1 MYKLLI
7 VDDEY
12 YIREG
17 MKSKI
22 EWQSYNVE
30 VIGTAKNGVEAIQFV
45 NEKNPDIILTDIRM
59 KGIDGLSMIEQLN
72 KQNFKGK
79 FIIMSG
85 FTLFE
90 YAHKALEEG
99 VCHYLVKPVQKE
111 KLIEIVKKITSM
123 MDESRTQTIDKKI
136 HKNNILLKGILN
148 GNYID
153 TEKQYFKDSYI
164 YSICF
169 EKPILYDI
177 DVEKRITT
185 AISAIDNRILVFFEN
200 SNEML
205 LLVQDNISINL
216 IRMKILQITGEKM
229 WIGKSDIFSVKE
241 KFVLARKQAKQAV
254 SYRIYSKGS
263 DVFDYNEIIQKKIDR
278 SEFLKEIDLI
288 VEYVETFQ
296 NINVKAAID
305 YITRSLSNEYVLP
318 QDSLWVYSSIAF
330 SMGKICDKLGV
341 EKDRD
346 VDLVNESIAKMHSI
360 RKIKEAVFE
369 LCIHTIENIKKERS
383 NSAKVD
389 AATIIKYIDL
399 HCLDDDIS
407 LTEMSKVFYI
417 DISYLSKIIKNA
429 TGKSFVKYITERRME
444 KAKGLLQNTEIA
456 ISDISERVGYTE
468 ANYFSQLFKKLV
480 GISPSEYREKYRKLI
495 S

>member
-22 EWQSYNVE
+22 EWQNYNVE

-45 NEKNPDIILTDIRM
+45 NEQSPDIILTDIRM

-99 VCHYLVKPVQKE
+99 VCHYLVKPIQKE
-111 KLIEIVKKITSM
+111 KLIEIIKKITGM
-123 MDESRTQTIDKKI
+123 LDESRTQTIDEKI
-136 HKNNILLKGILN
+136 HKNDILLKGILN
-148 GNYID
+148 GNYIE
-153 TEKQYFKDSYI
+153 TERQYFKDSYI
-164 YSICF
+164 YAICF

-177 DVEKRITT
+177 DVEKRIAT
-185 AISAIDNRILVFFEN
+185 AISKMDNRILVFFEN

-205 LLVQDNISINL
+205 LLAQDNISINQ
-216 IRMKILQITGEKM
+216 IHIKILQITGEKI
-229 WIGKSDIFSVKE
+229 WIGKSDIFSEKE

-254 SYRIYSKGS
+254 SYRIYCKGS
-263 DVFDYNEIIQKKIDR
+263 DFFDFSEIIQKKIDR
-278 SEFLKEIDLI
+278 SKYLKDIDSI

-296 NINVKAAID
+296 NIKIKAVID
-305 YITRSLSNEYVLP
+305 NITRSLSDEYVLP
-318 QDSLWVYSSIAF
+318 QDSLWVYSSIVF

-341 EKDRD
+341 EKVRD
-346 VDLVNESIAKMHSI
+346 VDMVNESIAKMHSI

-369 LCIHTIENIKKERS
+369 LCIHTMENIKNERS
-383 NSAKVD
+383 NRSKVD
-389 AATIIKYIDL
+389 AATIINYIDK
-399 HCLDDDIS
+399 HCLDSIS
-407 LTEMSKVFYI
+407 LTEMSKVFYL

-444 KAKGLLQNTEIA
+444 KSKGLLQNTDIP

-480 GISPSEYREKYRKLI
+480 GISPTEYREKYSKLF